1 MPSKLDGVKN
11 FVQPELMKEIVT
23 IEAFDKWLTAFVAVG
38 FLASIV
44 GGLVWAKR
52 LTHPKRWQIGGLTGL
67 LVGCVFL
74 IIYALWRFY
83 LWRIRIDLDKNF
95 VGLHRID
102 VLVGNLLIFALAGVI
117 VGFVGRIYARW
128 LSLQLS
134 QKGEGK

>member
-1 MPSKLDGVKN
+1 M
-11 FVQPELMKEIVT
+11 QPELMKEIVT